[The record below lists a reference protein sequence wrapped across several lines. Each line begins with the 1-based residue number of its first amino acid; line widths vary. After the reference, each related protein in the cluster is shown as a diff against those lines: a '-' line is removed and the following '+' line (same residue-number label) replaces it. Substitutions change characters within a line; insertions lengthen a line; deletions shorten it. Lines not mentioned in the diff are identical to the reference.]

1 MKHLI
6 SEKISFRTHLSSKNV
21 ALIGVF
27 ASIHAVLYFIPS
39 PLWRNWAIY
48 LEPVEGI
55 VLGPLAGSLAAF
67 IGSVTARL
75 IRPDEFWMFGLIA
88 EPIGVL
94 FSGLLAKGRWKQSM
108 MIYSVMLT
116 AYFIH
121 PFGRLLPLWTI
132 LDVLISFTLIYPVS
146 RLSKKIFVGRG
157 SSLFIPLAVIAFI
170 TSSTDSLV
178 RIFLLIPAGL
188 YNFFGLNFEVVY
200 IMFVSGA
207 VISYIEDAIAVAFS
221 LVAGSEILAALKK
234 FLGLSAPLS

>member
-27 ASIHAVLYFIPS
+27 ASLHAVLYFIPS

-55 VLGPLAGSLAAF
+55 VLGPLAGPLAAF

-75 IRPDEFWMFGLIA
+75 IKPDELWIFGLIA
-88 EPIGVL
+88 EPMGVL
-94 FSGLLAKGRWKQSM
+94 FAGLLAMGRWKQSM

-132 LDVLISFTLIYPVS
+132 LDVLITLTLIYPAS
-146 RLSKKIFVGRG
+146 RLSKKIFGG
-157 SSLFIPLAVIAFI
+157 KNSSPFILLAVISFI
-170 TSSTDSLV
+170 TTSADSLV

-188 YNFFGLNFEVVY
+188 YNFFGWNFEGLY
-200 IMFVSGA
+200 IIFVSGA

-221 LVAGSEILAALKK
+221 LVAGSKILAALEK
-234 FLGLSAPLS
+234 P